1 MAAVSLSGGF
11 SMEEILSLLQ
21 SVNID
26 PETLLRTAL
35 VLAVGTLV
43 LGFFGRFVFGIKS
56 NFSHA
61 VSSSIGILFV
71 YAVAI
76 VVYSACA
83 DFSKFIPPLPFVE
96 FEGSS
101 LHIFQFAGSHY
112 TTICTQLLNMVIL
125 AFLANLLDSLLPR
138 GKNIFTWLFIKCIT
152 VIGAIMLQLLVN
164 WLLAKYLPEGLIT
177 YAPVILLGLLVLL
190 LLVGALKLIVGA
202 LLSTVNPLI
211 GAFYTFFFATLVGKA
226 LTRSVLTTAI
236 LTGLV
241 FALGYVGCIVISIA
255 SAALIAYIP
264 FLILL
269 VFLWYVVNKVLL

>member
-1 MAAVSLSGGF
+1 
-11 SMEEILSLLQ
+11 MEDILSTLQ

-26 PETLLRTAL
+26 PETLLKTAL
-35 VLAVGTLV
+35 VLAIGTLL
-43 LGFFGRFVFGIKS
+43 LGFVGRFVFGIKS

-61 VSSSIGILFV
+61 LSSSIGILFV

-76 VVYSACA
+76 VVYSAFH
-83 DFSKFIPPLPFVE
+83 DFSKYIPPLPYVS
-96 FEGSS
+96 FEGNS
-101 LHIFQFAGSHY
+101 LHIFQFTSNHY

-138 GKNIFTWLFIKCIT
+138 GKNIFSWLFFKCLT

-164 WLLAKYLPEGLIT
+164 WLLAKYLPEGLMT
-177 YAPVILLGLLVLL
+177 YAPAILLGLLVLL
-190 LLVGALKLIVGA
+190 LLVGALKLVVGA

-226 LTRSVLTTAI
+226 LTKAVLTTAI

-241 FALGYVGCIVISIA
+241 FVLSYIGCTVISIA

-264 FLILL
+264 LVILL
-269 VFLWYVVNKVLL
+269 AFLWYVANKILL